1 MYCKSVNEEDVQ
13 VHGAKD
19 ELQARNDLTR
29 TRRDETAQT
38 GTGTGPGQ
46 DKNQQD
52 KDCTKTEHGPDIDE
66 TEIGRG
72 ATSITR
78 TSTDTT

>member
-46 DKNQQD
+46 DQNQQD
-52 KDCTKTEHGPDIDE
+52 KTIGQIGAGQSERTE
-66 TEIGRG
+66 
-72 ATSITR
+72 
-78 TSTDTT
+78 

>member
-19 ELQARNDLTR
+19 ELQARNDLAR
-29 TRRDETAQT
+29 TRRDDTAQT

-46 DKNQQD
+46 DKNKQD
-52 KDCTKTEHGPDIDE
+52 KTIGQIGAGQSERTE
-66 TEIGRG
+66 
-72 ATSITR
+72 
-78 TSTDTT
+78 